1 MIVLTLVT
9 IISRDL
15 GGISLLGHIAAPVK
29 YQIFIAAVLVS
40 VLAGCASNTNITT
53 TPKES
58 KTGPLAVIQIEKIK
72 QPSSSDCPVSVKI
85 VNRMKDVDW
94 DGVSYHLAMLNK
106 NNVSIGKLI
115 GIPHQYT
122 KSGSILMDSGQV
134 LDAGCDDIAAV
145 SVVYFGYY
153 PVGKKQVPVHNNRVK
168 AEIK

>member
-1 MIVLTLVT
+1 M
-9 IISRDL
+9 
-15 GGISLLGHIAAPVK
+15 LGHIAAPVK
-29 YQIFIAAVLVS
+29 NLIFFAAVLVS
-40 VLAGCASNTNITT
+40 ALAGCAGNTNTNT

-58 KTGPLAVIQIEKIK
+58 KTGPLAIIQIEKSK

-94 DGVSYHLAMLNK
+94 DGVSYHVAMLNK

-153 PVGKKQVPVHNNRVK
+153 PAGKKQVPVHNNRVK

>member
-1 MIVLTLVT
+1 MIVLMLVT
-9 IISRDL
+9 IISQDW
-15 GGISLLGHIAAPVK
+15 GGINMLGLIAAPVK

-40 VLAGCASNTNITT
+40 ALAGCASNTNT

-58 KTGPLAVIQIEKIK
+58 KTGPLAIIQIEKSK

-94 DGVSYHLAMLNK
+94 DGVSYNLAMLNK

-122 KSGSILMDSGQV
+122 KAGSILMDSGQV

-153 PVGKKQVPVHNNRVK
+153 PAGKKQVPVHNNRVK

>member
-1 MIVLTLVT
+1 MIVLMLVI
-9 IISRDL
+9 IISRYFW
-15 GGISLLGHIAAPVK
+15 GAVNMLGHIAAPVK
-29 YQIFIAAVLVS
+29 NLIFLAAVLVS
-40 VLAGCASNTNITT
+40 ALAGCASNTNT

-58 KTGPLAVIQIEKIK
+58 KTGPLAIIQIEKSK

-153 PVGKKQVPVHNNRVK
+153 PAGKKQVPVHNNRVK

>member
-1 MIVLTLVT
+1 MIVLMFIT
-9 IISRDL
+9 IISRDFL
-15 GGISLLGHIAAPVK
+15 EVVNMLGHIAAPVK
-29 YQIFIAAVLVS
+29 NLIFLAAVLVS
-40 VLAGCASNTNITT
+40 TLAGCASNTNT

-58 KTGPLAVIQIEKIK
+58 KNGPLAIIQIERSK

-94 DGVSYHLAMLNK
+94 DGVSYHVAMLNK

-115 GIPHQYT
+115 GSSHQYT

-134 LDAGCDDIAAV
+134 LDAGCDVIASV

-153 PVGKKQVPVHNNRVK
+153 PAGKKQVPVHNNSVK